1 MDSWNNCLS
10 VRLGRP
16 TGWNMDAHFNNNIVC
31 LKVKEEPV
39 DNDDLS
45 FTEIKLQESLVIKQ
59 EVLDDEERYLREIE
73 SDLEEISGSEEEEE
87 SLNTISLSKQSQSKL
102 DNGGSVTSSRKSSR
116 LASNRTVKSQN
127 ANIEEGLDLSDEE
140 SLDDDIA
147 DEDYR
152 DKSESLSEQDDDQ
165 PSDNSQQ
172 INGEPSELTAND
184 DLSIQNELE
193 IDETQ
198 FKTETTDDAPHKRVG
213 GPWKSLEARQCHIC
227 NKKFGFPSA
236 LKRHIVSHTAEKK
249 HECKLCTNTYL
260 SSTHLYRHY
269 RKKHGQ
275 EPPPRPEKPKI
286 QCKFCDASFTSN
298 CRLKR
303 HTVFQH
309 TKEKRHQCSLC
320 PEKFYS
326 NSHLQRHLR
335 SHMQE
340 RPFGC
345 KFCDK
350 RFLEKFN
357 LAAHERIHKNEY
369 PHECGVCKKKFRASN
384 TLRQHEMTHTG
395 EKRHACHLCSRKFIA
410 RSTLRRHLLVHSKIK
425 QFQCVDCGRAFSS
438 GSHVVRHYKSIHKGK
453 EPKYNKLPTKEPLPR
468 IRKTNQPAKEITAG
482 VIALQSSP
490 NPLETD

>member
-1 MDSWNNCLS
+1 MD
-10 VRLGRP
+10 V
-16 TGWNMDAHFNNNIVC
+16 HFNNNIGS
-31 LKVKEEPV
+31 LKSHSLELGVRVKEEPV
-39 DNDDLS
+39 DPDDLS

-59 EVLDDEERYLREIE
+59 EVLDEEELYLREIE
-73 SDLEEISGSEEEEE
+73 SDLEEISGSEEEEAKE
-87 SLNTISLSKQSQSKL
+87 SLSPDSKFNEA
-102 DNGGSVTSSRKSSR
+102 NGETRKSDTSSRKSSR
-116 LASNRTVKSQN
+116 LASNLSAVTTLSNVV
-127 ANIEEGLDLSDEE
+127 EELEYSEDE
-140 SLDDDIA
+140 SLDDDIR
-147 DEDYR
+147 DEDYHG
-152 DKSESLSEQDDDQ
+152 KSDSLSDQDDDQ
-165 PSDNSQQ
+165 PSDSCPQ
-172 INGEPSELTAND
+172 IRTEACTPTHEDSSLQND
-184 DLSIQNELE
+184 VD

-198 FKTETTDDAPHKRVG
+198 FKKETTDEALQKRVG
-213 GPWKSLEARQCHIC
+213 GPWKSLEARQCQFC
-227 NKKFGFPSA
+227 NKKFGYPSA

-249 HECKLCTNTYL
+249 HQCELCTNTYL

-286 QCKFCDASFTSN
+286 KCKFCDATFTSN

-357 LAAHERIHKNEY
+357 LTAHERIHKNEY
-369 PHECGVCKKKFRASN
+369 PHECSVCKKKFRASN

-395 EKRHACHLCSRKFIA
+395 EKRHSCHLCNRKFIA
-410 RSTLRRHLLVHSKIK
+410 RSTLRRHLLVHSNIK
-425 QFQCVDCGRAFSS
+425 QFQCVDCGRSFSS
-438 GSHVVRHYKSIHKGK
+438 GSHVIRHYKSLHKGK
-453 EPKYNKLPTKEPLPR
+453 EPRYNKIPTKEPLPR
-468 IRKTNQPAKEITAG
+468 IRKTNQPAKEIASG
-482 VIALQSSP
+482 VIALQSDT
-490 NPLETD
+490 NPLETNH